1 MVVAERLRVLD
12 PVGDLKLFDI
22 DPAPR
27 LERLDGAVIG
37 LYSNGKLNADEL
49 LDLVQ
54 AELADRHEIKEF
66 VRGRYNAGRVYK
78 RDQWQDIERC
88 DAIILTHGD

>member
-1 MVVAERLRVLD
+1 MVVANKIRVLD
-12 PVGDLKLFDI
+12 PVGDLKIFDI
-22 DPAPR
+22 EPAGR
-27 LERLDGAVIG
+27 LETLDGAVIG

-54 AELADRHEIKEF
+54 DEIANRHEVKEF